1 MLGYAEARRRKT
13 KSTDAK
19 PRAESSLLGYAE
31 ARRRK
36 TKSTGAKPRAESS
49 LLGYAEARRRKTK
62 STGVM
67 PGDMSFS
74 QWPRREGGRQSQPTD
89 NNWTYGESQHERYC
103 QIWENGLNKDVKTE

>member
-36 TKSTGAKPRAESS
+36 TAKEEDEVNRRHAGRHELFPMAGA
-49 LLGYAEARRRKTK
+49 
-62 STGVM
+62 
-67 PGDMSFS
+67 
-74 QWPRREGGRQSQPTD
+74 GG
-89 NNWTYGESQHERYC
+89 E
-103 QIWENGLNKDVKTE
+103 

>member
-36 TKSTGAKPRAESS
+36 TKSTG
-49 LLGYAEARRRKTK
+49 
-62 STGVM
+62 VM

-74 QWPRREGGRQSQPTD
+74 QWPGREEEDKVNRRITSGRMGNQNMRDTAK
-89 NNWTYGESQHERYC
+89 YG
-103 QIWENGLNKDVKTE
+103 KMV